1 MQKKKDTT
9 VGIKSNRVVAIDYL
23 KGFSIFTIVL
33 MHLLNI
39 MSAIPSKIQTLA
51 SIGGAGV
58 HVFFLC
64 SGIGLYLSYLKKKK
78 NYYEFLKKK
87 FIKIYIPYIIIV
99 FISFLLPWMYTGS
112 ERFVALLSHIF
123 LFKMFVSRFEVSFG
137 MQL

>member
-78 NYYEFLKKK
+78 NIMSFLKRSLSK
-87 FIKIYIPYIIIV
+87 YIFLILL
-99 FISFLLPWMYTGS
+99 SFL
-112 ERFVALLSHIF
+112 F
-123 LFKMFVSRFEVSFG
+123 LFFFRGCIRGVSD
-137 MQL
+137 LLPY